1 MEPAWTLFLD
11 RDGVINRRKIDGYI
25 TNWSEF
31 IFEEGALSLLSEVN
45 SIFQTIVII
54 TNQQGVGK
62 GLMTQDD
69 LNDIHA
75 LSKKVEEA
83 LIASNFNELASLSSK
98 LEKLVQSIT
107 DNFDY
112 RKNIQKAELDT
123 LEDLL
128 IKVKKYQ
135 VDTEMK
141 FKDYTLRISKQTKM
155 QNAYKQNQG

>member
-1 MEPAWTLFLD
+1 ML
-11 RDGVINRRKIDGYI
+11 
-25 TNWSEF
+25 
-31 IFEEGALSLLSEVN
+31 
-45 SIFQTIVII
+45 
-54 TNQQGVGK
+54 
-62 GLMTQDD
+62 QDD

-83 LIASNFNELASLSSK
+83 LIDSNFNELASLSSK

-155 QNAYKQNQG
+155 QNAYKQSPR

>member
-1 MEPAWTLFLD
+1 MLHE
-11 RDGVINRRKIDGYI
+11 
-25 TNWSEF
+25 
-31 IFEEGALSLLSEVN
+31 
-45 SIFQTIVII
+45 
-54 TNQQGVGK
+54 
-62 GLMTQDD
+62 D

-83 LIASNFNELASLSSK
+83 LLDSNFYELASLSSK

-112 RKNIQKAELDT
+112 RKNIQKTELDI

-128 IKVKKYQ
+128 IKVRRYQ
-135 VDTEMK
+135 VDTEIK
-141 FKDYTLRISKQTKM
+141 FKDYTSKISKQTKM